1 MSDPSADL
9 SGTVEYTMDKW
20 RMDRVPWGLWAC
32 VAGVA
37 FVLHAES
44 HGVNGAALAAVYVVL
59 LGVAFAGFVL
69 TILIGQSD
77 LPLPLDF
84 LIGILIL
91 IIVTVVI
98 GGVSLAV
105 GGSIGRSYY
114 MWGGLFWS
122 SMVNPPPNV
131 FGWMLIYFGLGWI
144 GFALYRHAYVDR
156 PIVTLSPAGIAFHRP
171 WLNGL
176 SIPWRDV
183 QGVGRL
189 EIVLGS
195 GVPFTAPS
203 AAVLVGRDFYER
215 QIAPKRS
222 FFEPPGADAMFRP
235 KGEMMQVVLNS
246 ADMTVTAEDFL
257 GPVEARWK
265 AFREGAMP
273 RHDGPPGPA
282 IAYGRWSIDGS
293 LWQAVMFLAPVVGM
307 AVVVLTAFGF

>member
-1 MSDPSADL
+1 MSMSDPSDDV
-9 SGTVEYTMDKW
+9 SGTVAYTMDKW

-44 HGVNGAALAAVYVVL
+44 HGVNGAALATVYVVL

-84 LIGILIL
+84 LIGLLIL
-91 IIVTVVI
+91 LAVTVVI
-98 GGVSLAV
+98 GTVSLAV
-105 GGSIGRSYY
+105 GGSIVRSGYTR
-114 MWGGLFWS
+114 GGLLWS
-122 SMVNPPPNV
+122 DIVNPPPNV
-131 FGWMLIYFGLGWI
+131 FGWMLIYLGSGWI
-144 GFALYRHAYVDR
+144 AFALYRHAYADR
-156 PIVTLSPAGIAFHRP
+156 AIITLSPAGIRFHRP

-176 SIPWRDV
+176 SIPWQEV

-189 EIVLGS
+189 EISLAS

-203 AAVLVGRDFYER
+203 AAVLVGKDFYVR

-222 FFEPPGADAMFRP
+222 FFEPPGADAMFQP
-235 KGEMMQVVLNS
+235 KGELMQVVLNS
-246 ADMTVTAEDFL
+246 ADMTVTPEEFL

-265 AFREGAMP
+265 AFRDGVSLQQ
-273 RHDGPPGPA
+273 DGPPVV
-282 IAYGRWSIDGS
+282 YGRWSVDGS
-293 LWQAVMFLAPVVGM
+293 RWQAVTFLAPLVGM
-307 AVVVLTAFGF
+307 AVVVLTA